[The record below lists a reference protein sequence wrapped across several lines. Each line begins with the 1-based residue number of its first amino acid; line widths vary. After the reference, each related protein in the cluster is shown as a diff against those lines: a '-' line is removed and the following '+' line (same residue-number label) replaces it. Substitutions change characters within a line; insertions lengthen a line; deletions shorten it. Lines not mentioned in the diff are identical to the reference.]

1 MTLRLPYDTL
11 SPEAYQGLLQC
22 KQAIDK
28 SSLDKELVELIYL
41 RISQM
46 NGCAFCLEMHANS
59 LRKSGVSNQK
69 IDTVAGWQVSSH
81 FSDKERSALA
91 WTESLVNIAT
101 SVAPDDLFEDLQC
114 YFSDQEI
121 SDLSMAISL
130 MSAFNRLAIGLR
142 Q

>member
-1 MTLRLPYDTL
+1 MTLRLPYSEL
-11 SPEAYQGLLQC
+11 SPEAYRGLIQC
-22 KQAIDK
+22 KMAIEQGSLGK
-28 SSLDKELVELIYL
+28 SLIELVYL

-46 NGCAFCLEMHANS
+46 NGCAFCLEMHSHS

-69 IDTVAGWQVSSH
+69 IDTVAGWRVSHH
-81 FSDKERSALA
+81 FDERERAVLA
-91 WTESLVNIAT
+91 WTESLVHIQE
-101 SVAPDDLFEDLQC
+101 SGAPDELFEALKKH
-114 YFSDQEI
+114 FNDQEI